1 MGGTCSRLL
10 YDSNAVSSASWS
22 VSKKIARVSSPSLFP
37 DVDLPETLRKRALE
51 EEETG
56 SVRNDKDA

>member
-1 MGGTCSRLL
+1 MRYPLQVGQYRKDRTN
-10 YDSNAVSSASWS
+10 D
-22 VSKKIARVSSPSLFP
+22 SPSLFP
-37 DVDLPETLRKRALE
+37 DVDLPETLRKRVLE